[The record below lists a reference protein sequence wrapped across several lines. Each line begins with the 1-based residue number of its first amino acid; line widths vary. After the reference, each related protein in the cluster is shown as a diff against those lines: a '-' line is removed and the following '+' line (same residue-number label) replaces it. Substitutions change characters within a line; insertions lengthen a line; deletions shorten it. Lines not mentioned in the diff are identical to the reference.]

1 MPQGNPRAGEFYLHF
16 KKKLYQ
22 VLTIA
27 THSETRER
35 LVIYQAL
42 YGDYGVYA
50 RPYSMFISE
59 VDHEKYPEVKAKY
72 RFTLVE
78 PGQLGE
84 RKESHESDNEA
95 EPANLI
101 ESIPAADRNSAD
113 SGPKDP
119 ALTRETEAEN
129 VSHVGKEAHA
139 NGTLTE
145 DHEETPL
152 KTAPTESPD
161 EEEAE
166 EEALEE
172 AGVNPLLL
180 EFLDEDNF
188 GRKYKILEAMQEEG
202 DINDTLIDNMAA
214 SIDVVIPDG
223 PVDDRFDHLK
233 YAVSKRMQFETDR
246 FRR

>member
-101 ESIPAADRNSAD
+101 ESIPAADRNSAG

-119 ALTRETEAEN
+119 
-129 VSHVGKEAHA
+129 
-139 NGTLTE
+139 
-145 DHEETPL
+145 
-152 KTAPTESPD
+152 APTESPD

>member
-50 RPYSMFISE
+50 RPYDMFISE
-59 VDHEKYPEVKAKY
+59 VDHEKYPEVEAKY

-78 PGQLGE
+78 PGQLGVL
-84 RKESHESDNEA
+84 KGSHGSDNAA
-95 EPANLI
+95 EPADLI
-101 ESIPAADRNSAD
+101 ESIPAADQNS
-113 SGPKDP
+113 STSEPKNP
-119 ALTRETEAEN
+119 TLTREA
-129 VSHVGKEAHA
+129 VSYVGKEAPA
-139 NGTLTE
+139 SGILTE

-161 EEEAE
+161 KEDAE

-180 EFLDEDNF
+180 DFLDEENF